1 FEIGKDIQNITR
13 TILYYPKTALYGK
26 GSSLETEGG
35 GHSRKITFRDVE
47 WLKDNGDP
55 VDKPKGQEWVGDE
68 DARKKHGIYNP
79 ETGEMEHRFAPYEDN
94 EEKEPEKLLNKTWQ
108 AVQDE
113 KEPKAQ
119 YEMSIKT
126 FYKISGY
133 EHEEVFIG
141 DTGIARDKDI
151 KPMILIESRVMEMT
165 YDIGEPSSGDVKL
178 GNILDLDPDNT
189 DIEWV
194 VDKVKEDSGNWDA
207 GGGPVTD
214 EKFPDIKPDV
224 PKNVKAEGSFKTIML
239 SRDYEPTRIISNYEV
254 YASEINGCTPDKT
267 NLVYRGKVGG
277 YNFEADTDE
286 KWYFRVRAVN
296 THGTPSDYSEQV
308 SASTVQLELPD
319 LEDIVPEFIEYS
331 IYEGEEAPSPDDY
344 KFWLDISNKPYV
356 LKRWNGT
363 EWVPLSPISADDI
376 GAVDIGEYQEKV
388 GEIITDL
395 ADKVDAEFVNGK
407 LVDKANK
414 DDVYTIEQLD
424 DMFDNVVSKTVYET
438 DKEGIITDLKS
449 HE

>member
-1 FEIGKDIQNITR
+1 
-13 TILYYPKTALYGK
+13 
-26 GSSLETEGG
+26 
-35 GHSRKITFRDVE
+35 
-47 WLKDNGDP
+47 
-55 VDKPKGQEWVGDE
+55 
-68 DARKKHGIYNP
+68 
-79 ETGEMEHRFAPYEDN
+79 
-94 EEKEPEKLLNKTWQ
+94 
-108 AVQDE
+108 
-113 KEPKAQ
+113 
-119 YEMSIKT
+119 
-126 FYKISGY
+126 
-133 EHEEVFIG
+133 
-141 DTGIARDKDI
+141 
-151 KPMILIESRVMEMT
+151 
-165 YDIGEPSSGDVKL
+165 
-178 GNILDLDPDNT
+178 
-189 DIEWV
+189 
-194 VDKVKEDSGNWDA
+194 
-207 GGGPVTD
+207 
-214 EKFPDIKPDV
+214 IKPDV
-224 PKNVKAEGSFKTIML
+224 PKNVKAEGLFKTIML
-239 SRDYEPTRIISNYEV
+239 SWDYEPTHIISNYEV
-254 YASEINGCTPDKT
+254 YASEINGFTPDKT

-331 IYEGEEAPSPDDY
+331 IYESEEAPSPDDY

-363 EWVPLSPISADDI
+363 EWVPLSPINADDI

-395 ADKVDAEFVNGK
+395 ADKVDAEFVDGK

-438 DKEGIITDLKS
+438 DKEGIITDLES
-449 HE
+449 HETRISQSERDIKSKVSDTQYQQDKESLETSISDNQSSIEQNARKIESKVSDEQYQTDKEGILNNKEATTTNNKKNEKKKKIKKKNIK

>member
-1 FEIGKDIQNITR
+1 DQDGESTEKEIQCKPAMDELTDVMVEERKPQDRSAEFVLGLILENSRWKVGNVANLGKNSTSFYFKSAYKCLEKLIETWGGEVIDRIEIKDNKIVGRYIDILERKGEDKGKRFEIGKDIQNITR

-26 GSSLETEGG
+26 GSSLATEGG

-79 ETGEMEHRFAPYEDN
+79 ETGEMEHRFALYEDN

-108 AVQDE
+108 AVQNE

-141 DTGIARDKDI
+141 DTCIARDKDI

-165 YDIGEPSSGDVKL
+165 YDIGDPSSGDVKL

-189 DIEWV
+189 DIDWV

-207 GGGPVTD
+207 G
-214 EKFPDIKPDV
+214 
-224 PKNVKAEGSFKTIML
+224 
-239 SRDYEPTRIISNYEV
+239 R
-254 YASEINGCTPDKT
+254 
-267 NLVYRGKVGG
+267 
-277 YNFEADTDE
+277 
-286 KWYFRVRAVN
+286 
-296 THGTPSDYSEQV
+296 
-308 SASTVQLELPD
+308 
-319 LEDIVPEFIEYS
+319 
-331 IYEGEEAPSPDDY
+331 
-344 KFWLDISNKPYV
+344 
-356 LKRWNGT
+356 
-363 EWVPLSPISADDI
+363 
-376 GAVDIGEYQEKV
+376 
-388 GEIITDL
+388 
-395 ADKVDAEFVNGK
+395 
-407 LVDKANK
+407 
-414 DDVYTIEQLD
+414 
-424 DMFDNVVSKTVYET
+424 
-438 DKEGIITDLKS
+438 
-449 HE
+449 